1 LIKNIEIKNKIMKKL
16 LFILSLFF
24 SLNCFSQDE
33 IVKIPQQEL
42 EDFFLSI
49 DTLKQ
54 QDSIKTILISD
65 LELQVLNFKTLS
77 YHDSILLRY
86 RTQEIE
92 LLNDQI
98 KLFNDRLNQVD
109 KWYEKPWVGVIGGVV
124 GTLATIH
131 IIDYSLPK

>member
-77 YHDSILLRY
+77 HHDSILLRY
-86 RTQEIE
+86 KTQEIE
-92 LLNDQI
+92 LLNGQI

>member
-1 LIKNIEIKNKIMKKL
+1 MKKL

-24 SLNCFSQDE
+24 SLNGFSQDE

-65 LELQVLNFKTLS
+65 LELQVLNFKTLAQ
-77 YHDSILLRY
+77 YDSLLLRY
-86 RTQEIE
+86 RTQEVE

-109 KWYEKPWVGVIGGVV
+109 KWYDKPWVGVIGGVI

>member
-1 LIKNIEIKNKIMKKL
+1 MKKL

-24 SLNCFSQDE
+24 SLNGFSQEE

-65 LELQVLNFKTLS
+65 LELQVLNFKTLAQ
-77 YHDSILLRY
+77 YDSLLLRY
-86 RTQEIE
+86 RTQEVE

-109 KWYEKPWVGVIGGVV
+109 KWYDKPWVGVIGGVI

>member
-1 LIKNIEIKNKIMKKL
+1 MKKL

-24 SLNCFSQDE
+24 SLNGFSQDE

-65 LELQVLNFKTLS
+65 LELQVLNFKTLVQ
-77 YHDSILLRY
+77 HDSLLLRY
-86 RTQEIE
+86 KTQEIE

-109 KWYEKPWVGVIGGVV
+109 KWYDKPWVGVIGGVI

>member
-86 RTQEIE
+86 KTQEIE
-92 LLNDQI
+92 LLNGQI

>member
-1 LIKNIEIKNKIMKKL
+1 MKKL
-16 LFILSLFF
+16 LFILSLVF

-54 QDSIKTILISD
+54 QDSIKNILISD
-65 LELQVLNFKTLS
+65 LESQVLNFKTLAQ
-77 YHDSILLRY
+77 HDSLLLRY
-86 RTQEIE
+86 RTQEVE

-109 KWYEKPWVGVIGGVV
+109 KWYDKPWVGVIGGVI

>member
-1 LIKNIEIKNKIMKKL
+1 MKKL

-86 RTQEIE
+86 KTQEIE
-92 LLNDQI
+92 LLNGQI